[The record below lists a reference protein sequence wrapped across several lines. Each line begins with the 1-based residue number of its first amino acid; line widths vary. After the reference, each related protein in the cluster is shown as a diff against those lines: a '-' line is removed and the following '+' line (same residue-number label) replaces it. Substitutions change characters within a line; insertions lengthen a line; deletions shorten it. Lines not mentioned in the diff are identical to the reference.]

1 VLQVIAT
8 MPRLEH
14 MTLAEAKA
22 TQDSVNR
29 FLAARKSASD
39 KSDK

>member
-1 VLQVIAT
+1 
-8 MPRLEH
+8 

-22 TQDSVNR
+22 QISVTR